1 MHTVQ
6 NSRRATGL
14 VRRTGI
20 DAPQCYNILLTD
32 QAKQDYRKLKS
43 THNAAYIQR
52 IERMIHQLKESPT
65 VGIGHPEPLKHELSG
80 YWSRRIDRP
89 NRLVYRI
96 DEDSMT
102 IIVQSLIGHYDD

>member
-1 MHTVQ
+1 M
-6 NSRRATGL
+6 
-14 VRRTGI
+14 
-20 DAPQCYNILLTD
+20 YNILLTD

-65 VGIGHPEPLKHELSG
+65 VGIGHSEPLKHELSG

-102 IIVQSLIGHYDD
+102 VIVQSLIGHYDD

>member
-1 MHTVQ
+1 M
-6 NSRRATGL
+6 
-14 VRRTGI
+14 
-20 DAPQCYNILLTD
+20 YNILLTE

-52 IERMIHQLKESPT
+52 IERMLHQLKESPT

-102 IIVQSLIGHYDD
+102 SPLPSTLAHWYKNCTFARG